1 MSPTVLSVAKEH
13 VRGNVKA
20 AAQKTVVKELAV
32 ALAIK
37 LVLIQLNSIKNQ
49 IYIV

>member
-1 MSPTVLSVAKEH
+1 M
-13 VRGNVKA
+13 KA
-20 AAQKTVVKELAV
+20 VVQKMVVKELAV